1 MIEGIGALSANVGQL
16 LFPGTLAGG
25 LTGVDGPYG
34 SGFSARQSL
43 QMRSLLGSGDAFN
56 QQVQQQVRQQQ
67 GARKQLGPK
76 KQVPLRQ
83 FRDAMQMLNTT
94 TGGSYAESRR

>member
-1 MIEGIGALSANVGQL
+1 MIEGLAALSANVGQL

-25 LTGVDGPYG
+25 LRGIDGPYG
-34 SGFSARQSL
+34 SGFSARQSVPMSTTAG
-43 QMRSLLGSGDAFN
+43 QGSPF
-56 QQVQQQVRQQQ
+56 QQLVQQQMRQQQ
-67 GARKQLGPK
+67 DINKLFGQQ

-83 FRDAMQMLNTT
+83 YRDAMQVLNTT